1 MPPTPPPVIINMP
14 DTGAPW
20 WGVPLLAGLFV
31 IIGAL
36 VTFIST
42 KASDKRKAKRED
54 KVRVATESTESAS
67 TFMEQAARI
76 EKAVAQQ
83 LTLSHVKF
91 QGDYM
96 NDIAALLEELDTAWT
111 KFELVADKELL
122 QPGKDLF
129 AATIA
134 MALPDLTEESTS
146 HFRGEYHR
154 KHLALVN
161 ALRVMNGVDPIE
173 REIINPPT
181 RTETMRM
188 HGEYIRTAAEV
199 MFEKARTNPPRAN
212 KSGQ

>member
-1 MPPTPPPVIINMP
+1 MPE
-14 DTGAPW
+14 TGAPW

-31 IIGAL
+31 IIGAA
-36 VTFIST
+36 VTFFST
-42 KASDKRKAKRED
+42 MTSDRRKAKRED
-54 KVRVATESTESAS
+54 KVRVATGSTESAS
-67 TFMEQAARI
+67 SFLEQAARI

-91 QGDYM
+91 QGDYL
-96 NDIAALLEELDTAWT
+96 NDIAALLEDLDTAWT

-134 MALPDLTEESTS
+134 MALPDLSEESTS

-161 ALRVMNGVDPIE
+161 ALRAMNGVEPVE
-173 REIINPPT
+173 RDIPDPPT
-181 RTETMRM
+181 RAESMAR
-188 HGEYIRTAAEV
+188 HGEYIRAAAEV
-199 MFEKARTNPPRAN
+199 MFEKARTNSPKAKNPE
-212 KSGQ
+212 Q

>member
-1 MPPTPPPVIINMP
+1 MPE
-14 DTGAPW
+14 TGAPW

-31 IIGAL
+31 IIGAA
-36 VTFIST
+36 VTFFST
-42 KASDKRKAKRED
+42 MTSDRRKAKRED
-54 KVRVATESTESAS
+54 KVRVATGSTESAS
-67 TFMEQAARI
+67 SFLEQAARI

-91 QGDYM
+91 QGDYL
-96 NDIAALLEELDTAWT
+96 NDIAALLEDLDTAWT

-134 MALPDLTEESTS
+134 MALPDLSEESTS

-161 ALRVMNGVDPIE
+161 ALRAMNGVEPVE
-173 REIINPPT
+173 RDIPDPPT
-181 RTETMRM
+181 RAESMAR
-188 HGEYIRTAAEV
+188 HGEYIRAAAAV
-199 MFEKARTNPPRAN
+199 MFEKARTNSPKAKNPE
-212 KSGQ
+212 Q

>member
-1 MPPTPPPVIINMP
+1 VLPTPPPVIINMP
-14 DTGAPW
+14 ETGAPW

-31 IIGAL
+31 IIGAA
-36 VTFIST
+36 VTFFST
-42 KASDKRKAKRED
+42 MTSDRRKAKRED
-54 KVRVATESTESAS
+54 KVRVATGSTESAS
-67 TFMEQAARI
+67 SFLEQAARI

-91 QGDYM
+91 QGDYL
-96 NDIAALLEELDTAWT
+96 NDIAALLEDLDTAWT

-134 MALPDLTEESTS
+134 MALPDLSEESTS

-161 ALRVMNGVDPIE
+161 ALRAMNGVEPVE
-173 REIINPPT
+173 RDIPDPPT
-181 RTETMRM
+181 RAESMAR
-188 HGEYIRTAAEV
+188 HGEYIRAAAEV
-199 MFEKARTNPPRAN
+199 MFEKARTNSPKAKNPE
-212 KSGQ
+212 Q